1 MNEQRIFDLLLLGSL
16 VSAVVTAVFLVFVSA
31 PYGRH
36 IRKGWG
42 PTLDN
47 RIGWIVMEAPA
58 PLLFGLC
65 FMVGEYR
72 DSLTALVL
80 FLMWEAHYIHR
91 SFIYPFGLRG
101 EDKRMPL
108 MIAGMGFVFNAL
120 NSYLNGRW
128 LFAFSGGYADSW
140 LLDVRFVGGL
150 LLFAVGFIVNR
161 QADRTL
167 RSIRE
172 SGESQYAVPQG
183 GMYRWIS
190 CPNYFGEIIEWI
202 GWAIATWSLA
212 GLAFALWTAANLAP
226 RAHSHHQWYRESF
239 ADYPQ
244 ERKALVPRLW

>member
-1 MNEQRIFDLLLLGSL
+1 MNEEQLFDLLLLGSL
-16 VSAVVTAVFLVFVSA
+16 AVAALTAIILVFVAA

-36 IRKGWG
+36 QRKGWG
-42 PTLDN
+42 PTMDDRL
-47 RIGWIVMEAPA
+47 GWIVMEAPA
-58 PLLFGLC
+58 PMVFAVC
-65 FMVGEYR
+65 FIVGEHR
-72 DSLTALVL
+72 NTLTALTFL
-80 FLMWEAHYIHR
+80 LMWEVHYIHR

-101 EDKRMPL
+101 DGRRMPIV
-108 MIAGMGFVFNAL
+108 IAGMGFAFNAL

-128 LFAFSGGYADSW
+128 LFAFSDGYANSW
-140 LLDVRFVGGL
+140 LLDVRFVAGL
-150 LLFAVGFIVNR
+150 LIFVAGFIINR

-167 RSIRE
+167 RDIRE
-172 SGESQYAVPQG
+172 YGRARYAVPRG

-190 CPNYFGEIIEWI
+190 CPNYFGEIVEWI

-226 RAHSHHQWYRESF
+226 RARSHHQWYRESF

>member
-1 MNEQRIFDLLLLGSL
+1 MNERQLFDLLLLGSL
-16 VSAVVTAVFLVFVSA
+16 ASAAVTALLLVFVSA

-36 IRKGWG
+36 IRRGWG
-42 PTLDN
+42 ATMDN
-47 RIGWIVMEAPA
+47 RLGWIVMEAPA
-58 PLLFGLC
+58 PLLFALC
-65 FMVGEYR
+65 FMLGEYR
-72 DSLTALVL
+72 DSVTALAF
-80 FLMWEAHYIHR
+80 FLMWEVHYIHR

-108 MIAGMGFVFNAL
+108 VIAGMGLAFNAL

-128 LFAFSGGYADSW
+128 LFAFSGGYPDSW
-140 LLDVRFVGGL
+140 LLDVRFVAGL
-150 LLFAVGFIVNR
+150 LLFVTGFIINR

-167 RSIRE
+167 RTIRE
-172 SGESQYAVPQG
+172 NGESGYAVPQG

-190 CPNYFGEIIEWI
+190 CPNYFGEIVEWI

-226 RAHSHHQWYRESF
+226 RAHSHHQWYREAF
-239 ADYPQ
+239 TDYPQ